1 MAVHAQPPVNLANA
15 DALITHPEP
24 GSKVGILFRIRI
36 FIKIF
41 ILFQAMC
48 ATLGN
53 FL

>member
-1 MAVHAQPPVNLANA
+1 MAVHAQPPVNLAND

-24 GSKVGILFRIRI
+24 GSKVQILIIIKI

-48 ATLGN
+48 VTLGN